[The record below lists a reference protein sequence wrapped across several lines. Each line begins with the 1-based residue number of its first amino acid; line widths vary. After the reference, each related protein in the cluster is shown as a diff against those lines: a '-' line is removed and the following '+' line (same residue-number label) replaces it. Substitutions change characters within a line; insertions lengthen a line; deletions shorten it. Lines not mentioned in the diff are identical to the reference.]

1 MKTLADSCVWSF
13 MLRRKDKSVVSG
25 DEQQAVMS
33 LQDAIQDG
41 RVAIIG
47 PIRQEVLTGI
57 KEPVQFEKL
66 RRKLGAFSDEP
77 IPSGDYEEAARLF
90 SLCRSHGAECG
101 RVDMLLCAVVAR
113 KHWSILTTDGGL
125 KRCMEILRTEGLL
138 L

>member
-1 MKTLADSCVWSF
+1 MKTLVDSCVWSLL
-13 MLRRKDKSVVSG
+13 LRRKDKSALSG
-25 DEQQAVMS
+25 DEQQKVM
-33 LQDAIQDG
+33 LLRNAIQDG

-47 PIRQEVLTGI
+47 PIRQEVLSGI
-57 KEPVQFEKL
+57 KEPAQFEKL
-66 RRKLGAFSDEP
+66 RRMLGAFSDEP
-77 IPSGDYEEAARLF
+77 TPTGDYDEAARLF
-90 SLCRSHGAECG
+90 NICRSHGVECG

>member
-1 MKTLADSCVWSF
+1 MKTLVDSCVWSLL
-13 MLRRKDKSVVSG
+13 LRRKDKSALSG
-25 DEQQAVMS
+25 DEQQKVM
-33 LQDAIQDG
+33 LLRNAIQDG

-47 PIRQEVLTGI
+47 PIRQEVLSGI
-57 KEPVQFEKL
+57 KEPAQLEKL
-66 RRKLGAFSDEP
+66 RRMLGAFSDEP
-77 IPSGDYEEAARLF
+77 TPTGDYEEAARLF
-90 SLCRSHGAECG
+90 NIRRSHGVECG